1 MMPLSVLRRSF
12 FLPDL
17 AATRRLALSL
27 ARGIEPRW
35 GAGDLVALEGPL
47 GAGKTA
53 FAAAFLRALGVKGEV
68 PSPTFTIVQS
78 YDTSR
83 GVAHHFD
90 LYRIKREDELDEL
103 GWDEMLAE
111 GAALVEW
118 PERAGRRLPQERL
131 VLRFG
136 WEDGQRVCAIEA
148 FGASWSARLGQ
159 ALSGVGGTQGCEDF
173 LAFAGWGSAMREPI
187 CADFSS
193 RRFTRLRSGAG
204 VSEGAATAV
213 LMESGEGQ
221 NTEAFVHVGRLLRRI
236 GLSAP
241 ELFAEDASRGLA
253 LMEDFGARN
262 MGAMIDA
269 GTPALPLLL
278 RAAEVL
284 AHLHKVF
291 DLAMGEGLPVFDTER
306 FVAQVELYLDEWI
319 PFAEGRN
326 VTAEER
332 EDFRAAWRERLR
344 VVEALPRSLLLRD
357 FMPDNLMELD
367 GREGVQSVG
376 LLDFQ
381 DAGIGP
387 IAYDLASLCEVVRRD
402 ASLGWAHFEAVTA
415 HYHALARPSCSL
427 EALREAGRIL
437 SVLRHVRVLGILA
450 RLARQGRPEKLAAC
464 GERVK
469 AHVERVVLM

>member
-1 MMPLSVLRRSF
+1 MTFLSSLRRVEPI
-12 FLPDL
+12 PDL
-17 AATRRLALSL
+17 AATGRLALAL
-27 ARGIEPRW
+27 ARGIDPQW
-35 GAGDLVALEGPL
+35 HAGDVVALEGPL

-53 FAAAFLRALGVKGEV
+53 FASMFLRALGVRGEI

-78 YDTSR
+78 YDTAR

-90 LYRIKREDELDEL
+90 LYRIKHEDELDEL
-103 GWDEMLAE
+103 GWDEMLGE
-111 GAALVEW
+111 GIALVEW
-118 PERAGRRLPQERL
+118 PERAGGRLPNERL
-131 VLRFG
+131 VLNFG
-136 WEDGQRVCAIEA
+136 WQDGQRVCVVEA
-148 FGASWSARLGQ
+148 FGALWAARVEA
-159 ALSGVGGTQGCEDF
+159 ALSSPDAGARDRDDF
-173 LAFAGWGSAMREPI
+173 LTFAGWGTALREPL

-193 RRFTRLRSGAG
+193 RRFTRLRRGA
-204 VSEGAATAV
+204 EAEAATAV
-213 LMESGEGQ
+213 LMEAEADQ
-221 NTEAFVHVGRLLRRI
+221 NTEAFARVGRILRGM

-241 ELFAEDASRGLA
+241 ELLAEDASRGFV
-253 LMEDFGARN
+253 LMEDFGSRN

-269 GTPALPLLL
+269 GAEPLPLLL

-284 AHLHKVF
+284 AHLHKSF
-291 DLAMGEGLPVFDTER
+291 DVAAGEGLPVFDAAR
-306 FVAQVELYLDEWI
+306 FVAQAELYLDEWI
-319 PFAEGRN
+319 PYAEGRS

-332 EDFRAAWRERLR
+332 EAFRAAWRERLR
-344 VVEALPRSLLLRD
+344 MVEALPRSLLLRD

-427 EALREAGRIL
+427 DALREAGRIL
-437 SVLRHVRVLGILA
+437 SALRHARVLGILA

-464 GERVK
+464 GGRVK
-469 AHVERVVLM
+469 AHVAGG